1 MYLRVRVHV
10 YLHVLGACVPAG
22 ANTCVRVCLR
32 LRVHVHVCGCTNVSV
47 CFCLC
52 VCVCVCVA
60 PVFACPFS
68 PQPSIIP
75 LCALHL
81 FVCVCESLCSCVGV
95 RVSPSR
101 W

>member
-10 YLHVLGACVPAG
+10 YLHVLGACVPVD

-52 VCVCVCVA
+52 VCVCVCVCAWHLCLHAHLA
-60 PVFACPFS
+60 PSPPSFHPVPSTSLFACVRA
-68 PQPSIIP
+68 
-75 LCALHL
+75 CAHVLV
-81 FVCVCESLCSCVGV
+81 FV
-95 RVSPSR
+95 
-101 W
+101 